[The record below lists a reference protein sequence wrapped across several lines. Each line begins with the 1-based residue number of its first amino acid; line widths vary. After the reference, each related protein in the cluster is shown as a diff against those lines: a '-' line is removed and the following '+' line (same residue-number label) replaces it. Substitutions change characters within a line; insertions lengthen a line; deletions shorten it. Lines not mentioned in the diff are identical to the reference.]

1 MYVCYRADVR
11 RGCTIDIFKMYMGCT
26 ECGCLCV
33 TEQTFDVVALS
44 VDVCVLQ
51 SRRWRWLY

>member
-1 MYVCYRADVR
+1 MSVCYRADV
-11 RGCTIDIFKMYMGCT
+11 GGGCT
-26 ECGCLCV
+26 ECVCLCV
-33 TEQTFDVVALS
+33 TEQAFEVVVLS